1 MLRNQLCAILDMQR
15 RIYAELAIA
24 TTNPAIGSAARTAMK
39 SVLLTMKRVNDPQ
52 TNQQQRQPAQ
62 YALNRLVD
70 IQIRFIKKMPVDW
83 DEARR
88 QRQIE
93 AMRNVTIDLRRAI
106 LEEPA

>member
-1 MLRNQLCAILDMQR
+1 MLRKQLCGILDLQR
-15 RIYAELAIA
+15 RMYAELAIA

-62 YALNRLVD
+62 YALKRLVD
-70 IQIRFIKKMPVDW
+70 IQIRFIEKMPVDW

-106 LEEPA
+106 LDESA

>member
-1 MLRNQLCAILDMQR
+1 MLRKQLCNVLDLQR
-15 RIYAELAIA
+15 RTYAELAIA

-52 TNQQQRQPAQ
+52 TTQQQRQPAQ
-62 YALNRLVD
+62 YALKRLVA
-70 IQIRFIKKMPVDW
+70 IQIRFVERMPVDW

-93 AMRNVTIDLRRAI
+93 AMRNITIDLRRAI
-106 LEEPA
+106 LNESA